1 MVYNRIVTI
10 PFVIYPHRY
19 RCEQI
24 QTILY
29 TYTFDHSTPILPLA
43 SFHSISGW
51 IMSYSWY
58 IYPVSIF
65 SCLWDWH
72 AVRLGYLIFRL
83 FCWLGAGHNYRGDS
97 AWVALLC
104 RARSRFAKPRS
115 AHIAHQKGKNS
126 FSCASGDG
134 LREPKQQCTSG
145 LALPLYQMRAPIIRA
160 KKAKNL
166 RYP

>member
-51 IMSYSWY
+51 ITSYSWY

-72 AVRLGYLIFRL
+72 VVRLGYLIFRF

-97 AWVALLC
+97 AWVALLFGT
-104 RARSRFAKPRS
+104 RSRFAKPRS
-115 AHIAHQKGKNS
+115 AHIALQKSKS
-126 FSCASGDG
+126 FFAAQVATG
-134 LREPKQQCTSG
+134 LEIPRQQCTS
-145 LALPLYQMRAPIIRA
+145 ARPCPYIRWE
-160 KKAKNL
+160 
-166 RYP
+166 RP